1 MTRNQSLPRSG
12 DAVAAGADRGR
23 HAHRYASQIAEVCA
37 LGYNSDVDNHLRRLE
52 RVWIDFP
59 IYFVTTCIR
68 NRQAVLAQ
76 DEAARILVDEWRA
89 AHDRHGWAVGRY
101 VVMPD
106 HVHFFCRP
114 ELDAKP
120 LSDFV
125 GIWKSWTSRAINALG
140 RPRSTPAAT
149 TLWQREFFDHV
160 LRSSESY
167 SEKWN
172 YVRDNPVRAGL
183 VSNADE
189 WKYAGEIETLML

>member
-1 MTRNQSLPRSG
+1 MRIASISNCRRS
-12 DAVAAGADRGR
+12 
-23 HAHRYASQIAEVCA
+23 CA
-37 LGYNSDVDNHLRRLE
+37 LGYNSDVHNHLRPLE
-52 RVWIDFP
+52 RIWIDAP
-59 IYFVTTCIR
+59 IYFVTTCTR
-68 NRQAVLAQ
+68 HRKPLLACYDVAKVL
-76 DEAARILVDEWRA
+76 IDEWRA
-89 AHDRHGWAVGRY
+89 AHRRHGWAIGRY
-101 VVMPD
+101 VIMPD
-106 HVHFFCRP
+106 HVPFFCRA
-114 ELDAKP
+114 EIGAKT

-125 GIWKSWTSRAINALG
+125 GNWKSWTSRAINALG

-183 VSNADE
+183 VSNAGE